1 MARLLF
7 FGPLRD
13 VGEALTPPQSVT
25 TLGALRDW
33 ILQEAPELGAAL
45 KSAKVRIA
53 IDGEIVHGD
62 DASLAGARE
71 VAFLPPMSGG

>member
-1 MARLLF
+1 MTRLLF

-13 VGEALTPPQSVT
+13 AGEALSPPENVT

-33 ILQEAPELGAAL
+33 IVREAPELGAAL
-45 KSAKVRIA
+45 KSAKVRVA

-62 DASLAGARE
+62 DASIVGVRE